1 VAGKPGDAQHR
12 LGGFIHL
19 KERSFSKVRHVR
31 IGGKPYQMGVQY
43 GQACPKEIR
52 KAISFWHSFGGLM
65 LTPSARRGKIKL
77 SEMIMAIL
85 SKRSN
90 VRKMRQIA
98 MQFEP
103 YIREQKPGLLDRMR
117 GVADGAEVDYRDVLF
132 LNTFPE
138 VITGCSAL
146 AAGGQATR
154 TGETFIGMNID
165 EDNRI
170 KEAQIVLEMEPEEGY
185 RILGTTYAGI
195 VLPFVGIN
203 ERGLAFNA
211 MFQFA
216 RRPEQH
222 IFGFPTTLT
231 LDLVASR
238 CSSAEDAVDLYRRL
252 PHPGNPHVYFFVDTK
267 KCIRIEAA
275 LQESD
280 FSVAEDGLLFHCNQ
294 PQSAKI
300 KPYDITMEI
309 APMQRLNAD
318 HRTSR
323 MKELIE
329 RYRGRIDDET
339 WRKIASDHGEGVT
352 KGKSICQHGLSGA
365 TISSWYAIPSQ
376 RKYWV
381 CHGQPCKSRFVEYGL

>member
-1 VAGKPGDAQHR
+1 M
-12 LGGFIHL
+12 
-19 KERSFSKVRHVR
+19 RHIQ

-43 GQACPKEIR
+43 GRACPREIR
-52 KAISFWHSFGGLM
+52 KAISFWHSFGGFM

-77 SEMIMAIL
+77 GEMIVAML
-85 SKRSN
+85 SKKSN
-90 VRKMRQIA
+90 VRKMQQIA
-98 MQFEP
+98 LQFEP
-103 YIREQKPGLLDRMR
+103 YVRELKPDLLDRMR

-132 LNTFPE
+132 LNTFSE
-138 VITGCSAL
+138 VLTGCSTL
-146 AAGGQATR
+146 AAGAQATR

-170 KEAQIVLEMEPEEGY
+170 REAQIVLEIEPEEGY
-185 RILGTTYAGI
+185 RTLGTTYAGI
-195 VLPFVGIN
+195 VLPFAGIN
-203 ERGLAFNA
+203 EMGLAFNA

-216 RRPEQH
+216 RRPAQH

-231 LDLVASR
+231 LDPVASR
-238 CSSAEDAVDLYRRL
+238 CATVTDAVDLYGRL

-267 KCIRIEAA
+267 ACIRIEAA
-275 LQESD
+275 LQEYHV
-280 FSVAEDGLLFHCNQ
+280 SVVEDGVLFHCNQ
-294 PQSAKI
+294 PQSAEI

-318 HRTSR
+318 HRTTR
-323 MKELIE
+323 MEVLIE

-339 WRKIASDHGEGVT
+339 WKEIASDHGEGVT
-352 KGKSICQHGLSGA
+352 RGRSICQHGFSGA

-381 CHGQPCKSRFVEYGL
+381 CYGQPCKYQFVEYRL